1 MEDSM
6 DKGLYCTHTQ
16 VTNQPG
22 NIFWKYDTQNLLY
35 TDTEEWN
42 QFKPHPANVLQM
54 YYKCITKDYHSK
66 SATK

>member
-54 YYKCITKDYHSK
+54 YY
-66 SATK
+66 